1 MIMDGFKNFMNAIGI
16 LAESSKAQYDAYIKV
31 GFSETQAIYLVG
43 KFVQAVTT
51 SANRA
56 NSEDYS

>member
-1 MIMDGFKNFMNAIGI
+1 MDDFKNFMNTIGI

-31 GFSETQAIYLVG
+31 GFSEAQAMYLVG
-43 KFVQAVTT
+43 KFVQAVIM
-51 SANRA
+51 SSNRP